1 MAWAA
6 LLEGSIA
13 VVRGFPVQDYEII
26 VVINIMRC
34 FIMRWVVME
43 HQLEIVELLSFFVLP
58 VVNLL
63 GLIVFHN

>member
-1 MAWAA
+1 M
-6 LLEGSIA
+6 

-43 HQLEIVELLSFFVLP
+43 HQLEVVELLSFFVLP